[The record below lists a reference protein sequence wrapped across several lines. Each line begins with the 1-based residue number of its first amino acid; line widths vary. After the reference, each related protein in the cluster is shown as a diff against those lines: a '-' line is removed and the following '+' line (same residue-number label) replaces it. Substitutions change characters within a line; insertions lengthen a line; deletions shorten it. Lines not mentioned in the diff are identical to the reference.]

1 MLLAAQKAI
10 SSGDF
15 GMSDELAQ
23 LRNIGPTVRTR
34 LNEIG
39 VFTRT
44 DLHRIG
50 AVKAYKRICEN
61 YPNQT
66 IPVCYYLYSLHG
78 ALIDVH
84 WDELPETLK
93 DELYAKAKGQK
104 RGGARGRR

>member
-1 MLLAAQKAI
+1 
-10 SSGDF
+10 
-15 GMSDELAQ
+15 MSEELAQ
-23 LRNIGPTVRTR
+23 LRNIGPTVRKR

-44 DLHRIG
+44 DLQRIG
-50 AVKAYKRICEN
+50 AVKAYRRICEN

-84 WDELPETLK
+84 WDKLPEALK
-93 DELYAKAKGQK
+93 DELYVEAKGYE
-104 RGGARGRR
+104 RGGTSGCR